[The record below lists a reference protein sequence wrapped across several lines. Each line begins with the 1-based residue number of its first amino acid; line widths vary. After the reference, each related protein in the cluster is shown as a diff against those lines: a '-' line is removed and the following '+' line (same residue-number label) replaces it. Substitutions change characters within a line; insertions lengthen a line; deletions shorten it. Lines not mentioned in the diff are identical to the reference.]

1 MARIRHSIIPVI
13 AVVAQ
18 LLAGCAGTALAPSPS
33 ERQVLAPSGKLRV
46 GLYPGS
52 PTSIL
57 GDPAAPE
64 TKGVAFDLGKE
75 LARRLG
81 VPFEPVV
88 FPKNAEVI
96 EALKAG
102 QVDVAFT
109 NASPARAR
117 DIDFTQPYLDVEQS
131 YLVPA
136 GSAMAAPADIDRPG
150 IRVGVSVG
158 SSSQAVLTRQ
168 FKNAVVVLVPTLKEA
183 IEMLSQKQ
191 LDAFATN
198 KAILFELSD
207 SLPGSRV
214 LAGRWGLEHFS
225 AGIPKGRDLGM
236 PYMRKFVEEVQ
247 STGLVQTA
255 VERAG
260 VRGTVFHDKGL
271 SRGP

>member
-13 AVVAQ
+13 AIIAQ
-18 LLAGCAGTALAPSPS
+18 LFAGCATTAPAPSP
-33 ERQVLAPSGKLRV
+33 EQRQVLAPSGRLRV

-52 PTSIL
+52 PTSII
-57 GDPAAPE
+57 GDPASPD
-64 TKGVAFDLGKE
+64 TKGVAFDLGRE

-88 FPKNAEVI
+88 FPKNAEVL
-96 EALKAG
+96 EALKSG

-109 NASPARAR
+109 NATPARAK
-117 DIDFTQPYLDVEQS
+117 DIDFTQPYLEVEQG

-136 GSAMAAPADIDRPG
+136 GSPIAALSDIDRPG

-158 SSSQAVLTRQ
+158 SSSQAVLSRQ
-168 FKNAVVVLVPTLKEA
+168 FKNAVIVMAPTLKDA
-183 IEMLSQKQ
+183 SEMLSRNQ

-236 PYMRKFVEEVQ
+236 PYMRKFVEDAQSGGHVQ
-247 STGLVQTA
+247 SA
-255 VERAG
+255 VDRAG
-260 VRGTVFHDKGL
+260 IRGTVKPGA
-271 SRGP
+271 P